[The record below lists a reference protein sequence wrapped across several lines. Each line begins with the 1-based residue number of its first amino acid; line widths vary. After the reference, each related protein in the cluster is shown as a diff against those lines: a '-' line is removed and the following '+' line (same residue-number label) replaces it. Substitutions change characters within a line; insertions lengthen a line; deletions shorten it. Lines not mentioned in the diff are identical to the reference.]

1 MIKFIKSILYFIL
14 PVIIY
19 FGFLGIKNYF
29 EVSKILL
36 ENKKNIILSK
46 NIIIG
51 DSEIG
56 RLNRIGF
63 YNLTRGGEEYNYILS
78 KLNYLESDS
87 MIYFDTIFIGIS
99 PRLLTDACKSDLL
112 TNAENTRRN
121 AILDFVQNF
130 RINKIS
136 LHSFIFNSTT
146 NLGFGKGATHSDT
159 QIFSPKVNFQN
170 CHFSSN
176 RKYKNNLNNLNKI
189 LDRVK
194 VYCKTIILISM
205 PISREHKKSTP
216 RYVKA
221 IFERD
226 LLLLKNYYIINLYDS
241 TLENIYFK
249 DQNHL
254 NFKGSKL
261 VNKMIEGRLKSF

>member
-1 MIKFIKSILYFIL
+1 MIKFIKSILYFVIPIIIFCGIL
-14 PVIIY
+14 
-19 FGFLGIKNYF
+19 GMKNYF

-56 RLNRIGF
+56 RLNRVGF

-99 PRLLTDACKSDLL
+99 PRLLTDACKADIL
-112 TNAENTRRN
+112 TNAENTRRK
-121 AILDFVQNF
+121 AILDFVQNLK
-130 RINKIS
+130 INKLT
-136 LHSFIFNSTT
+136 LHSIIFNSTT
-146 NLGFGKGATHSDT
+146 NLGFGIGATYLDT
-159 QIFSPKVNFQN
+159 QIFSPKVNFRN
-170 CHFSSN
+170 CHFNSN
-176 RKYKNNLNNLNKI
+176 NIYKNNLNNLKKI

-194 VYCKTIILISM
+194 DFCKTIILISM
-205 PISREHKKSTP
+205 PISREHKESTP
-216 RYVKA
+216 KYVKD
-221 IFERD
+221 IFKRD
-226 LLLLKNYYIINLYDS
+226 LSLLKNYTIINLYDS
-241 TLENIYFK
+241 TLENTYFK

-254 NFKGSKL
+254 NYKGSKL
-261 VNKMIEGRLKSF
+261 VNKMIDGRLKSL